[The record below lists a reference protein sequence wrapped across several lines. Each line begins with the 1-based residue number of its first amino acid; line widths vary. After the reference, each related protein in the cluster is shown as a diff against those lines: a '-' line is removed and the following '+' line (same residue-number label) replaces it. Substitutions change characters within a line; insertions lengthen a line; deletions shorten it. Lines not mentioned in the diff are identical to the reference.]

1 MAATETPEEKKKRE
15 EAARNAPKPE
25 PIKTS
30 DQVQANLG
38 AGQYAGEQ
46 TRRADNS
53 RVSLMDQK
61 APAGKELIGMKSG
74 VPIYADANDVYGG
87 AAPASP
93 APQPAAAPAGD
104 GIART
109 RAERLRAIGG
119 APAGLVPQPAAAPAA
134 ATPTAAAA
142 PSQSLQQM
150 RDTYQNSQTATATR
164 AQQAPR
170 TNPYEPVN
178 RGGFFSKEYAQQFID
193 AQAAAN
199 QRAIDRIGAPRR
211 DLPTSTTTTSTA
223 AASALRNAAA
233 QPRVAT
239 AEQVRA
245 AGFGPKETDRLLFT
259 ENLTPEDLELYG
271 RTAAN
276 KRLRDR
282 SVGKY

>member
-1 MAATETPEEKKKRE
+1 MAETLEQKKKRE
-15 EAARNAPKPE
+15 EETRNVPKPE
-25 PIKTS
+25 PIKTR
-30 DQVQANLG
+30 DQVQADLK

-46 TRRADNS
+46 TRRADNR
-53 RVSLMDQK
+53 RVSLMDQT

-93 APQPAAAPAGD
+93 APQPETAPAGV

-109 RAERLRAIGG
+109 RAERLRA
-119 APAGLVPQPAAAPAA
+119 AAPAAAPAA
-134 ATPTAAAA
+134 AAPTTSTAS
-142 PSQSLQQM
+142 SQSVQQM
-150 RDTYQNSQTATATR
+150 RDTYQTSQTATATR

-178 RGGFFSKEYAQQFID
+178 RGGFFSKEYAQQFKA
-193 AQAAAN
+193 AQDAAN
-199 QRAIDRIGAPRR
+199 QRAIDRIGAPRQ
-211 DLPTSTTTTSTA
+211 DPPTSTTKISND

-233 QPRVAT
+233 QPTVAS

-245 AGFGPKETDRLLFT
+245 AGFGPERTKRLLFGVND
-259 ENLTPEDLELYG
+259 EGKPADVTPDYL
-271 RTAAN
+271 

-282 SVGKY
+282 SIKKY

>member
-1 MAATETPEEKKKRE
+1 MAEETLEQKRKRE
-15 EAARNAPKPE
+15 AEEATRRQALPAPNPAEVKSKLPNA
-25 PIKTS
+25 T
-30 DQVQANLG
+30 V
-38 AGQYAGEQ
+38 GEQ
-46 TRRADNS
+46 TRGAGGVR
-53 RVSLMDQK
+53 LDQQI
-61 APAGKELIGMKSG
+61 APAGKELIGMRSG

-93 APQPAAAPAGD
+93 V
-104 GIART
+104 T
-109 RAERLRAIGG
+109 
-119 APAGLVPQPAAAPAA
+119 QPAAAPAA
-134 ATPTAAAA
+134 ATPTTSTA

-150 RDTYQNSQTATATR
+150 RDTYQTSQTATATL

-178 RGGFFSKEYAQQFID
+178 RGGFFSKEYAQQFKA

-199 QRAIDRIGAPRR
+199 QRAIDRIGAPRQ
-211 DLPTSTTTTSTA
+211 DLPTSTTKISND

-233 QPRVAT
+233 QPTVAS

-245 AGFGPKETDRLLFT
+245 AGFGPERTKRLLFGRNDKG
-259 ENLTPEDLELYG
+259 EPVDVTPDYL
-271 RTAAN
+271 

>member
-1 MAATETPEEKKKRE
+1 MAEQTLDEKKKRE

-30 DQVQANLG
+30 AQVQANLG

-93 APQPAAAPAGD
+93 APQPASAP
-104 GIART
+104 T
-109 RAERLRAIGG
+109 
-119 APAGLVPQPAAAPAA
+119 A
-134 ATPTAAAA
+134 ATPTTSTA

-150 RDTYQNSQTATATR
+150 RDTYQTGQTATATR

-178 RGGFFSKEYAQQFID
+178 RGGFFSKEYAQQFKT

-199 QRAIDRIGAPRR
+199 QRAIDRIGTPRQ
-211 DLPTSTTTTSTA
+211 DLATSTTATSNA
-223 AASALRNAAA
+223 AASALRSAAA
-233 QPRVAT
+233 QPTVAS

-245 AGFGPKETDRLLFT
+245 AGFGPEKTKRLLFGVGDQG
-259 ENLTPEDLELYG
+259 ESVNVTPDYL
-271 RTAAN
+271 

-282 SVGKY
+282 SIRNY

>member
-1 MAATETPEEKKKRE
+1 MAETEEEKKKRLAD
-15 EAARNAPKPE
+15 EASRKQVLPAPNPAEVKSKLPNA
-25 PIKTS
+25 T
-30 DQVQANLG
+30 V
-38 AGQYAGEQ
+38 GEQ
-46 TRRADNS
+46 TRGAGGVR
-53 RVSLMDQK
+53 LDQQI
-61 APAGKELIGMKSG
+61 APAGKELIGMRSG

-87 AAPASP
+87 GAPASP
-93 APQPAAAPAGD
+93 
-104 GIART
+104 
-109 RAERLRAIGG
+109 
-119 APAGLVPQPAAAPAA
+119 VPQPAAAPAA
-134 ATPTAAAA
+134 ATPTTSTA

-150 RDTYQNSQTATATR
+150 RDTYQTSQTATATR

-178 RGGFFSKEYAQQFID
+178 RGGFFSKEYAQQFKA

-199 QRAIDRIGAPRR
+199 QRAIDRIGAPRQ
-211 DLPTSTTTTSTA
+211 DLPTSTTTTSNA

-259 ENLTPEDLELYG
+259 ENLTPEDLESYG

-282 SVGKY
+282 SIGNY